1 MKIVCIYLIL
11 VSCSMKGGVK
21 SSFDQGVAKNNYT
34 EKKNVKYQNRNIQTL
49 DTAFVFLGN
58 DLKKNSEH

>member
-1 MKIVCIYLIL
+1 
-11 VSCSMKGGVK
+11 MKGGVK